1 MVKHKERV
9 NMILNR
15 AHILLKDDRQ
25 DLRIKENAKVPWQI
39 KYKQREGIAKL
50 RNISVSGMLVETDTS
65 FNPKDECVFSF
76 DSDPEAG
83 IYIPQLGRLVW
94 HKRKRFSRKKYLSGI
109 KFMEAD
115 KKVLTLMR
123 SRVEMGV
130 ERFVKRRRAT
140 TIVGY
145 GLCAVIV
152 AVIGYLVW
160 YSSGIYKDVT
170 AANEKMLSVS
180 SQQAA
185 LSEGYLNL
193 FRANEIKLTDAT
205 ERFDVASQLIQENR
219 VAIALFTEE
228 LEATQALLSQTET
241 MLIQAN
247 DRNIEMSRTLQ
258 TLSAQGGSISP
269 QQTAIA
275 DGNIMSVTVAQSLIS
290 DYYMKIK
297 SVKGEIKRLKSEDRS
312 ARITAIAQIDD
323 QKLQIG
329 NNGYFIKNGQ
339 TVQVNE
345 RQYNDLKVSRPGA
358 WLAEQNVSI
367 DVTFFE

>member
-1 MVKHKERV
+1 
-9 NMILNR
+9 MILSR

-115 KKVLTLMR
+115 KKVLTQMR

-140 TIVGY
+140 TIAGY

-160 YSSGIYKDVT
+160 YSSGIYKNVT
-170 AANEKMLSVS
+170 AANEKMLRVS
-180 SQQAA
+180 GQQTA
-185 LSEGYLNL
+185 LSENYLNL
-193 FRANEIKLTDAT
+193 YRTNEIKLTEVTEKLNIAT
-205 ERFDVASQLIQENR
+205 QLIQEDKI
-219 VAIALFTEE
+219 AIALFTEE

-247 DRNIEMSRTLQ
+247 DRNVEMSSTLQ
-258 TLSAQGGSISP
+258 ALNAQGRSIAP
-269 QQTAIA
+269 QQAFIA
-275 DGNIMSVTVAQSLIS
+275 NGNVMSIVAAQSLIS
-290 DYYMKIK
+290 DYHMKIK
-297 SVKGEIKRLKSEDRS
+297 SVKSEIKRLKGENRS
-312 ARITAIAQIDD
+312 VRTAAIAQIDD

-329 NNGYFIKNGQ
+329 NNGYFTKNGQ
-339 TVQVNE
+339 IVQVDE
-345 RQYNDLKVSRPGA
+345 GQYNDLKVSRPGI
-358 WLAEQNVSI
+358 WLVDQNVSI